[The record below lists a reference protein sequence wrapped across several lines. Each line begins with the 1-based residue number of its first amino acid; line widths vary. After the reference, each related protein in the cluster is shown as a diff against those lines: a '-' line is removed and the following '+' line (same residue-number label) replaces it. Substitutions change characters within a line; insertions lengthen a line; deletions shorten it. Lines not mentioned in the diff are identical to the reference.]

1 MFIKMWKFSSRNFR
15 KRGNNKNFIFIPQ
28 HQKKFNKLEKNNK
41 CNMEKIQT
49 KFLKKAK
56 KSRHKT

>member
-41 CNMEKIQT
+41 CNIEKIQT

-56 KSRHKT
+56 NSRHKT